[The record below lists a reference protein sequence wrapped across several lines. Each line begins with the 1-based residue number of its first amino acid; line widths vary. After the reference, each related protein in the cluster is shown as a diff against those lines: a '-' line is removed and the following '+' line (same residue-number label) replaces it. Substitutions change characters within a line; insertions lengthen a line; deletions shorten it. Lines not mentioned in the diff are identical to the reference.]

1 MVICPTSPTT
11 AFKLGERTNDPLQ
24 MYMADIASIP
34 ADLAGLPAISIPCG
48 FGENNL
54 PIGLQITGPQL
65 HDQQILKAAHLFEK
79 TTDYTKKYC
88 PMLEQVL

>member
-1 MVICPTSPTT
+1 
-11 AFKLGERTNDPLQ
+11 

-54 PIGLQITGPQL
+54 PIGLQITGAQL
-65 HDQQILKAAHLFEK
+65 HDVQILKAAHLFEK
-79 TTDYTKKYC
+79 ATDYTKKCC
-88 PMLEQVL
+88 PMLKEAL